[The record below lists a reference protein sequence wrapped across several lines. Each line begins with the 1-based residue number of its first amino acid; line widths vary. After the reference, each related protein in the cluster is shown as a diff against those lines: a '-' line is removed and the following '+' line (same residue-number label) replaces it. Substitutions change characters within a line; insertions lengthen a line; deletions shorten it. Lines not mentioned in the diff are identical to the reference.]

1 MAMWRG
7 MQEITVRALGRQAR
21 HERVGHLHKERER
34 IQAELICSIPESML
48 WIMIFKSHG
57 VRPGA

>member
-21 HERVGHLHKERER
+21 HERVGHLHKQ
-34 IQAELICSIPESML
+34 IQLMDPVVADS
-48 WIMIFKSHG
+48 G
-57 VRPGA
+57 